1 MVPVKGVNK
10 CCSVKSVKK
19 MFIRTKRQ
27 LEIEFILAG
36 LQRIIP
42 QPQIN
47 LAEWLL
53 K

>member
-1 MVPVKGVNK
+1 MVPVNGVNK
-10 CCSVKSVKK
+10 CCSVKSVQK